1 MAFTQTQKQ
10 KKTKSCHQQLK
21 KQMTHISS
29 HCHTQFLSHLQMQ
42 VTCMKLSFGLGSASY
57 LNVMRFSKPSHIIT
71 HLFPILPRLVSNNH
85 INNFQAPKNA
95 LSSSSLSCHNFCKCI
110 FQLPTKQF
118 SFCFSSSHHLLLISF
133 LPF

>member
-1 MAFTQTQKQ
+1 MSIRLTRVESFWPWFSTKENQPLTHNSWCNGIHSNTEA

-85 INNFQAPKNA
+85 INNFQTPKNA
-95 LSSSSLSCHNFCKCI
+95 LFFIFSL
-110 FQLPTKQF
+110 LP
-118 SFCFSSSHHLLLISF
+118 
-133 LPF
+133 